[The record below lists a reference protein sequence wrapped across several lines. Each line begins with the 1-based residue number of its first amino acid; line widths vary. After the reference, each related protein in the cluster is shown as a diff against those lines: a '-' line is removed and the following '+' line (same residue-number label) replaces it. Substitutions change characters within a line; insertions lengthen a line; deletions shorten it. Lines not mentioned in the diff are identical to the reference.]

1 MLPLLPVGRAT
12 AYNPEG
18 VGLGMN
24 FAMIFLIAYI
34 AVWPLVLIHAIKL
47 TRRCATAG
55 RRESRDEKKIIL
67 RPVLSDYSKF
77 GVKKPC
83 IVL

>member
-24 FAMIFLIAYI
+24 FAMIFLIAYT
-34 AVWPLVLIHAIKL
+34 AVWLLVLIHAINEE
-47 TRRCATAG
+47 TRY
-55 RRESRDEKKIIL
+55 RRERRKQ
-67 RPVLSDYSKF
+67 R
-77 GVKKPC
+77 
-83 IVL
+83 